1 MRFRAI
7 CNLAKVTPSGAEDAS
22 YRVCRSH
29 LGQEVD
35 PGYKTGEEFD
45 YVPFTMTE
53 SGMYLE
59 DSNGTFI
66 YVPTGEMQCFEDI

>member
-7 CNLAKVTPSGAEDAS
+7 CNLKKITPSGAEGAS

-35 PGYKTGEEFD
+35 PGYKRGEEFD
-45 YVPFTMTE
+45 YVIMTE

-59 DSNGTFI
+59 DSKGIFI
-66 YVPTGEMQCFEDI
+66 YVPSGEMQCFEDI

>member
-7 CNLAKVTPSGAEDAS
+7 CNLAKITPSRAEDAS

-29 LGQEVD
+29 LDQEVN
-35 PGYKTGEEFD
+35 PGYKRGEEFD
-45 YVPFTMTE
+45 YVIMTE

-59 DSNGTFI
+59 DSDGTFI
-66 YVPTGEMQCFEDI
+66 YVPSGEIQCFEDI